1 MKPRIYAFYLF
12 ILILGIVLIV
22 KLYQIQIIQGP
33 YYKELAEGNR
43 IRLISVSAPRGE
55 IVDRYG
61 KIMAKNRPSFTISVI
76 PFEGNREESLKLLS
90 KIINLPYTEIKKKID
105 EAPNSLQPVNII
117 LDADLEIISKI
128 KELEDKLPGV
138 LVTTNIIREYPNGN
152 TASHILGYVGEVSK
166 EEIKIFQAYGV
177 KMGDIVGK
185 TGIERGYQ
193 KELMGIPGGEQVEVD
208 AMGRP
213 IKILG
218 TVPPIPGSTLV
229 TTINLDLQKVVEESL
244 KRRGLPG
251 AIVVMDPRNG
261 DVLAMASNP
270 DFDPNSFAR
279 GITAEEW
286 KKLLSI
292 KKPLLN
298 RAISAAY
305 PPGSTF
311 KIAVALGSLVE
322 GITDKNT
329 LFYCPGSMLIGN
341 RKFRCWTTHG
351 RIDFLNAISKSCDVA
366 FYTIGL
372 KLGLEKMAKYAR
384 LLGLGNLTGIDIP
397 GEARGLIPD
406 PSWKKGPWYIGDTA
420 NMSIGQG
427 YVQVTP
433 IQMAVLVS
441 TIANGGKVYKPR
453 IVSKIIS
460 QDSTVKIQPPVLIR
474 DISKFK
480 KEIDII
486 KEGMKLVVDV
496 GTGNLAKVRG
506 VTVAGKTGTAEN
518 FPNIENP
525 LGKDHA
531 WFIAYAPTDNPKIAL
546 SIIIEQGG
554 HGGSTAAPIA
564 AEIISYY
571 LTGERITRGGGWQG
585 D

>member
-1 MKPRIYAFYLF
+1 MKARIYIFYLF
-12 ILILGIVLIV
+12 ILTLGAVLII

-33 YYKELAEGNR
+33 YYRELAEGNR
-43 IRLISVSAPRGE
+43 IRLLSVSAPRGE
-55 IVDRYG
+55 VIDRQG
-61 KIMAKNRPSFTISVI
+61 KIMAKNRPSFTVSVI

-90 KIINLPYTEIKKKID
+90 KIVNLSYTEIKKKIE
-105 EAPNSLQPVNII
+105 EAPNNLQPVNII
-117 LDADLEIISKI
+117 LDANLEIISKI

-138 LVTTNIIREYPNGN
+138 LVTTNVIREYPNRT

-166 EEIKIFQAYGV
+166 EEMKIFREYGV
-177 KMGDIVGK
+177 RMGDIVGK
-185 TGIERGYQ
+185 MGIEREYQ

-229 TTINLDLQKVVEESL
+229 TTIDLDLQKVVEESL

-261 DVLAMASNP
+261 DILAMASNP
-270 DFDPNSFAR
+270 DFDPNSFAK

-286 KKLLSI
+286 KRLLST

-311 KIAVALGSLVE
+311 KIAVALGALVE
-322 GITDKNT
+322 GIVDRDSS
-329 LFYCPGSMLIGN
+329 FYCPGSMLIGN
-341 RKFRCWTTHG
+341 RKFGCWTAHG
-351 RIDFLNAISKSCDVA
+351 RINFLNAIARSCDVA
-366 FYTIGL
+366 FYTMGL
-372 KLGLEKMAKYAR
+372 KLGPERIAKYAR
-384 LLGLGNLTGIDIP
+384 LLGLGDFTGIDIP
-397 GEARGLIPD
+397 GEVRGLIPD

-441 TIANGGKVYKPR
+441 AIANGGKVYRPR
-453 IVSKIIS
+453 IVSKIIG
-460 QDSTVKIQPPVLIR
+460 QDGTVKIQSPILIR
-474 DISKFK
+474 DLSKFK
-480 KEIDII
+480 REIGII
-486 KEGMKLVVDV
+486 KEGMKLVVDI
-496 GTGNLAKVRG
+496 GTGNLARVEG

-531 WFIAYAPTDNPKIAL
+531 WFIAYAPADNPKIAL
-546 SIIIEQGG
+546 SILIEQGG
-554 HGGSTAAPIA
+554 HGGSTSAPIA

-571 LTGERITRGGGWQG
+571 LTGRRITRGGGWQG

>member
-311 KIAVALGSLVE
+311 KIAVALGALVE